1 MGSLFVYDMTTSGW
15 YETGPERS
23 FAYGPAAP
31 APSTEGAGW
40 LDTNTNVLKV
50 WNGSSWES
58 IS

>member
-1 MGSLFVYDMTTSGW
+1 MTTSGW